1 MVQADV
7 YSTSHHTPV
16 LMGWQDPSAYPEL
29 RLLNPLENLVQGRFL
44 SGDCVPRLD
53 LVSAGV
59 MPIRTVLMGGSPDI
73 PHLHIPGAITELA
86 DLIDLHPVSA
96 VPYGDFIVRTDLEA
110 VLHTPATIFSF

>member
-1 MVQADV
+1 LYGAEV
-7 YSTSHHTPV
+7 SR
-16 LMGWQDPSAYPEL
+16 LG

-44 SGDCVPRLD
+44 SGDCVPRLA

-96 VPYGDFIVRTDLEA
+96 VPYGDFIVRADLEA